1 MARVLLAAYGVKIT
15 DRGHEQQVAR
25 FGGNLDL
32 LKIFNDYIDDIFT
45 HRRIIEPEKNKAGH
59 RHLSS
64 AKPSVKQ
71 EGDRAVYGLLVI
83 GKNGETITVSEYDL
97 SNGDKKDEFPVTEDK
112 FLDREAFFY
121 LHVPLNSKKAYLIL
135 QLPAAKGVKQTVFNS
150 FKEYWKKLGLG
161 QYTVHFNSL
170 INARVFNMMMD
181 AGVFKEMTFTKNGIP
196 KDIEK
201 LHNDDGKIP
210 IEKGKVKTTITGD
223 SLEWLKPLAVGMYE
237 HSRKKE
243 HAKGLDAH
251 SVYEFDYEKY
261 TEVSITVDVK
271 GKRKTFH
278 VRNVSRTA
286 PDMDVTDL
294 LPDRWTIDNLLEQA
308 KDLVDSVTFK
318 IAKGD
323 IKA

>member
-1 MARVLLAAYGVKIT
+1 MARVLLAVYGVKIT
-15 DRGHEQQVAR
+15 DRGHEQNVDK

-32 LKIFNDYIDDIFT
+32 LKIFNEYIDDIYKR
-45 HRRIIEPEKNKAGH
+45 RRIIEPDKKKAGH

-64 AKPSVKQ
+64 TKPSVKKD
-71 EGDRAVYGLLVI
+71 GDRGVYGQFVI
-83 GKNGETITVSEYDL
+83 GKNGDSVTVAEYDL
-97 SNGDKKDEFPVTEDK
+97 SNGDKKGEYTVTEDK

-121 LHVPLNSKKAYLIL
+121 LSVPVNSKRAYLIL

-150 FKEYWKKLGLG
+150 FKDYWKGLG
-161 QYTVHFNSL
+161 IGRYTVQFNSL
-170 INARVFNMMMD
+170 INARVFNKMMD

-294 LPDRWTIDNLLEQA
+294 LPDRWTIENLLAQA